1 MDVDRAPSG
10 RDVLLVAER
19 EKAPSWALDLRG
31 PHAVLRVP
39 VRCPAQA
46 GEAPC
51 EETGAAET
59 LRRLGARINLR

>member
-1 MDVDRAPSG
+1 
-10 RDVLLVAER
+10 VLLVPER

-39 VRCPAQA
+39 VRCPSWPSPAEA
-46 GEAPC
+46 GKAVC
-51 EETGAAET
+51 EEAGAAET